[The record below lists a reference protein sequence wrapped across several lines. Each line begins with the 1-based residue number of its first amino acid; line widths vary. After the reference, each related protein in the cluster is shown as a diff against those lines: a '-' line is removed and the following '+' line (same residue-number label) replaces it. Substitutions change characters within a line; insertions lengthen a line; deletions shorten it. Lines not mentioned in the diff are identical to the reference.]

1 MSAKKRA
8 SYNGTPARGDSAW
21 LMKEFLDIVF
31 PDGGKAFTGTMAEWP
46 NKHKSGLPGVCSA
59 AVVSQPSILP
69 RLVGHPR
76 R

>member
-31 PDGGKAFTGTMAEWP
+31 PDGGKVFTGTMAEWP
-46 NKHKSGLPGVCSA
+46 NKDHENIK
-59 AVVSQPSILP
+59 VVFLAFVRRPLY
-69 RLVGHPR
+69 RNHYFRHPR